1 MAFRKRNSLR
11 SRVRSLNKRLLKSF
25 SVFLSLMKVRISEAL
40 SSDGTDA
47 SKNRF
52 V

>member
-11 SRVRSLNKRLLKSF
+11 SRVRSLSERPLKSF
-25 SVFLSLMKVRISEAL
+25 SVFLSLMKVRISKAL
-40 SSDGTDA
+40 IRDGTDA